1 VRRPATGGPA
11 AGVPEGPVGLC
22 FFEQFVSQ
30 TDADDGKQG
39 QNTHMGNGCASMPRH
54 PSAKLVSAE

>member
-1 VRRPATGGPA
+1 M
-11 AGVPEGPVGLC
+11 PEGPLGLC

-30 TDADDGKQG
+30 TDADDGKLG

-54 PSAKLVSAE
+54 PSARLVSAE

>member
-1 VRRPATGGPA
+1 MRRPAPDVLA

-30 TDADDGKQG
+30 TDADDGKLG